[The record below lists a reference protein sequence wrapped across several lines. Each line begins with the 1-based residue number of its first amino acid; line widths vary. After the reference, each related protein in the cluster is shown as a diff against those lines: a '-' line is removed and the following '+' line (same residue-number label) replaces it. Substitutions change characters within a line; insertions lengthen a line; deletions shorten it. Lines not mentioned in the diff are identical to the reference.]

1 MCWYRFC
8 LTWPGAPVS
17 WFPAVVDVYQGWCGP
32 CKPVVSLFQ
41 KMRVEVGPDLLHFA
55 SVRSSLSRMS
65 NNGCKKNLNT
75 EKQEQEA

>member
-1 MCWYRFC
+1 MCWYQFC
-8 LTWPGAPVS
+8 LTLPGAPAS
-17 WFPAVVDVYQGWCGP
+17 WFSAVVDVYQGWCGP

-65 NNGCKKNLNT
+65 NNGCKKT
-75 EKQEQEA
+75 

>member
-1 MCWYRFC
+1 MRWYQFC

-55 SVRSSLSRMS
+55 SVRSLSVEQRLQ
-65 NNGCKKNLNT
+65 KNLNI